1 MWEDAREQ
9 VAAVFFKDLV
19 EIYENELEENEIGEE
34 TTKPVSIGTFPCNI
48 ENSSSG
54 NKEMLSGVSTPQSLR
69 ISFAKTVSLDYD
81 KTYRLKIKSARIR
94 FKDEWWKVDGW
105 TEGQISTVI
114 AASRE
119 VSV

>member
-19 EIYENELEENEIGEE
+19 EIYENELDENEIGEE
-34 TTKPVSIGTFPCNI
+34 ITRPVLIGTFPCNI
-48 ENSSSG
+48 ENASSMK
-54 NKEMLSGVSTPQSLR
+54 KEEVSGVSTPQSLR
-69 ISFAKTVSLDYD
+69 ISLAKTVPLDYD
-81 KTYRLKIKSARIR
+81 KTYRLKIKQARIS
-94 FKDEWWKVDGW
+94 FKDEWLKVDGW

-119 VSV
+119 VSI